1 MIMVTGTHMT
11 NLQVLS
17 IRDKLMKNIWE
28 MDTAMIIMTTGM
40 DTVIVMIMDTDTAMI
55 MDTDT
60 AMINMTTGMDTVM
73 IMDTDTAM
81 INMIMGKDTDTATII
96 MIMGTGIV
104 MIMKIQMQEWK
115 HAPETP
121 V

>member
-40 DTVIVMIMDTDTAMI
+40 DTV
-55 MDTDT
+55 
-60 AMINMTTGMDTVM
+60 M

-81 INMIMGKDTDTATII
+81 INMIMDTDTAMINMI

>member
-40 DTVIVMIMDTDTAMI
+40 DTVMIMDTDTA
-55 MDTDT
+55 
-60 AMINMTTGMDTVM
+60 M

-81 INMIMGKDTDTATII
+81 INMIMGKDTDTATISMI

>member
-1 MIMVTGTHMT
+1 MT

-28 MDTAMIIMTTGM
+28 MDMDTAMII
-40 DTVIVMIMDTDTAMI
+40 
-55 MDTDT
+55 
-60 AMINMTTGMDTVM
+60 MTTGMDTVM
-73 IMDTDTAM
+73 IMDTDTAT
-81 INMIMGKDTDTATII
+81 ISMIMGA
-96 MIMGTGIV
+96 GTV

>member
-1 MIMVTGTHMT
+1 MT

-28 MDTAMIIMTTGM
+28 MDMDTAMII
-40 DTVIVMIMDTDTAMI
+40 
-55 MDTDT
+55 
-60 AMINMTTGMDTVM
+60 MTTGMDTVM

-81 INMIMGKDTDTATII
+81 INMIMGKDTDTATIS
-96 MIMGTGIV
+96 MIMGTGTV

-115 HAPETP
+115 HVPETP